1 MGKLD
6 INDYKDT
13 ILEMAAQGYQS
24 NYIADKIG
32 VSASVM
38 CQWRKQLG
46 ISPKKFYKLPSH
58 IVEQIEK
65 MYTEDGVSRKEIAR
79 TLGIN
84 VTTVSNAIM
93 NYGLQRTFHTSCD
106 IKKLHMPTVED
117 PIFYVEHKPSMAK
130 CSYHGKQYRDMTAG
144 ILGG

>member
-46 ISPKKFYKLPSH
+46 ISPKKYYKLPEH
-58 IVEQIEK
+58 IIKQIET
-65 MYTEDGVSRKEIAR
+65 MYTENGMSRKEIAH

-84 VTTVSNAIM
+84 VTTVSNAII
-93 NYGLQRTFHTSCD
+93 NYGLQRTYRISCNGERP
-106 IKKLHMPTVED
+106 HMPTIED
-117 PIFYVEHKPSMAK
+117 PIFYIEHKPSMAK
-130 CSYHGKQYRDMTAG
+130 CSYHGKRYRDMTAG